1 MEGVLGEAMRGKG
14 IIFAVLLG
22 LVCSACATTPPAPAG
37 RVGDLRGR
45 IVRIDQDQGLIAVTA
60 DPDAGERWF
69 KLAPFSGVGGISTAK
84 ELKPGQRVYVR
95 YLREPSTDPP
105 EVLSISVI
113 TYTLSPRG
121 GGAASFGTGF

>member
-1 MEGVLGEAMRGKG
+1 MVGEAMRGKD
-14 IIFAVLLG
+14 IIFVVFLG
-22 LVCSACATTPPAPAG
+22 LVISACVTTHPAPAG

-45 IVRIDQDQGLIAVTA
+45 IVRIDQDQGLIAVA
-60 DPDAGERWF
+60 PDPDAGEQWF
-69 KLAPFSGVGGISTAK
+69 KLAPFSGVGGIATAK

-95 YLREPSTDPP
+95 YLREPRTDPP

-113 TYTLSPRG
+113 TYTLSPSG